1 MIPAYL
7 RYPAAVAGALL
18 VGWVLPAGGTP
29 HGGLSL
35 LPPLLAIAV
44 AIVTGR
50 LVLGLV
56 TALLGA
62 ALLVVPDGHGM
73 FGGGVWIVQTAAI
86 DFVWKPLSDSF
97 QLYILAF
104 TASLIG
110 MVRVISLAGG
120 TRGIAEAL
128 ARRADG
134 ATTARRAT
142 FLLGLAVFF
151 DDYSNTI
158 VVGTT
163 MRPVCDRFLVPREKL
178 AYIVDSTAA
187 PVAGVALVSTWI
199 GYEVGLFQDAMDH
212 LATGLSGYELFFRA
226 LTLRFYCWF
235 ALVFVAANVWFRRD
249 FGPMLRAEQRAHDH
263 GQVLRPGAQAMDGR
277 ETDGLEMPEGIR
289 PDWRWAALP
298 VWLVITGVVVG
309 MQLDAGSHPDV
320 ISAREQLSMWSQ
332 LYWSTVFSNA
342 DGAKVMFLSA
352 MVGTLTALLIAVTR
366 RREADGVRP
375 ISLRLACSTWLG
387 GVTGFHRALVIL
399 VLAWAIKEACSAVG
413 TSDYLVA
420 LLGSSL
426 PPIWVPLL
434 VFLLSAAVAF
444 AIGTS
449 WTTMAILLPTT
460 VPLAHEL
467 GGLPLTVMTAAAVLD
482 GSIFGDHCSPISD
495 TTVLSSVAA
504 GCDHLD
510 HVKTQIPYAVATM
523 AIAAT
528 VGYLGTASLYS
539 GVVGLALGTICIV
552 LLVRFAGQRVDGQT
566 GHGAASGSVT
576 DA

>member
-1 MIPAYL
+1 VERIVRGLTL
-7 RYPAAVAGALL
+7 RYAAAIAGALV
-18 VGWVLPAGGTP
+18 VGWLLPAEGTP

-35 LPPLLAIAV
+35 LPPLVAIAV
-44 AIVTGR
+44 AIVTGW
-50 LVLGLV
+50 LVLGLC
-56 TALLGA
+56 TALVGA
-62 ALLVVPDGHGM
+62 AILVLPPDMGPLSA
-73 FGGGVWIVQTAAI
+73 VAWVLRTSAV
-86 DFVWKPLSDSF
+86 DFVWQPLSDSF

-104 TASLIG
+104 TAGLIG
-110 MVRVISLAGG
+110 MVRVVSLAGG

-134 ATTARRAT
+134 TATARRAT

-163 MRPVCDRFLVPREKL
+163 MRPVADRFRVPREKL

-187 PVAGVALVSTWI
+187 PVAGVALISTWI
-199 GYEVGLFQDAMDH
+199 GYEVGLFQDAMDN
-212 LATGLSGYELFFRA
+212 LSTGVSGYELFFRA
-226 LTLRFYCWF
+226 LSVRFYCWF
-235 ALVFVAANVWFRRD
+235 ALVFVAANVWWRRD
-249 FGPMLRAEQRAHDH
+249 FGPMLHAENRALVH
-263 GQVLRPGAQAMDGR
+263 GQVLRPGAKAMDGH
-277 ETDGLEMPEGIR
+277 ETDGLEMPAGLT
-289 PDWRWAALP
+289 PNWVWAAIP
-298 VWLVITGVVVG
+298 VGLVIVGVVVG
-309 MQLDAGSHPDV
+309 MQADAWSVPAV
-320 ISAREQLSMWSQ
+320 VEARQQVSALSQ

-352 MVGTLTALLIAVTR
+352 VLGTVVAMLIAVTR
-366 RREADGVRP
+366 RTEQGHRP
-375 ISLRLACSTWLG
+375 ISPRLAASTWLG

-420 LLGSSL
+420 LLGTSL
-426 PPIWVPLL
+426 PPATVPLL
-434 VFLLSAAVAF
+434 VFLLAAVVAF
-444 AIGTS
+444 SIGTS

-510 HVKTQIPYAVATM
+510 HVKTQMPYAVMTM
-523 AIAAT
+523 IVAAT
-528 VGYLGTASLYS
+528 VGYLGTAALYP
-539 GVVGLALGTICIV
+539 GGVGLILGAICII
-552 LLVRFAGQRVDGQT
+552 LIVRFGGRRSEDVAEDVS
-566 GHGAASGSVT
+566 A
-576 DA
+576 